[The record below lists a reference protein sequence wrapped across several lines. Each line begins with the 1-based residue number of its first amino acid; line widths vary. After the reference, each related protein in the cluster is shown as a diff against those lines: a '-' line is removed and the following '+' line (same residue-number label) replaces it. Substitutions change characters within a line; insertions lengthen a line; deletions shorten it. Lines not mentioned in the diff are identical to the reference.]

1 MAARRAG
8 ATSGEMDTPLPMIA
22 APAAAPWPSERVR
35 VGLSLLALY
44 AIWSSTYLALRVVV
58 VALPALL
65 SAGARYVVAGA
76 VLLAVVRARGA
87 RFPTRRE
94 WLAATPIGAL
104 LFLCG
109 NGFVALAER
118 TVASSVAAVACATTP
133 LWAALLGRFFGK
145 RVSSR
150 EAIGLAVGF
159 VGVAA
164 LCWGDGLRG
173 DRWTLALLLA
183 APFGWAL
190 GSILSQRLPVAPGL
204 GAAATEMI
212 TGGAAMAA
220 VGALT
225 GERLPTH
232 VPASA
237 ALALAYLV
245 VFGSLVAFSAYSYL
259 LRVTRTSVA
268 MSYAYVNPALAVLL
282 GAGVAGESIGVGTIV
297 ATALV
302 VAAVVLIARAKR
314 AAA

>member
-1 MAARRAG
+1 
-8 ATSGEMDTPLPMIA
+8 MDTPLPLIA
-22 APAAAPWPSERVR
+22 APAAVPWPSARARVA
-35 VGLSLLALY
+35 LSLLAVY

-58 VALPALL
+58 SALPALL
-65 SAGARYVVAGA
+65 SSGARYAVAGA
-76 VLLAVVRARGA
+76 VLLVVVRSRGT

-94 WLAATPIGAL
+94 WVAALPIGAL

-133 LWAALLGRFFGK
+133 LWAALLGRFFGS
-145 RVSSR
+145 RVSAR
-150 EAIGLAVGF
+150 EGVGLAVGF

-164 LCWGDGLRG
+164 LCWGDGVRG
-173 DRWTLALLLA
+173 DPVALGLLLC

-190 GSILSQRLPVAPGL
+190 GSILAQRLPVAPGL

-212 TGGAAMAA
+212 TGGALMIA
-220 VGALT
+220 VGLFS
-225 GERLPTH
+225 GERVPTH
-232 VPASA
+232 VPTGA
-237 ALALAYLV
+237 ALAFAYLV

-282 GAGVAGESIGVGTIV
+282 GAGVAGEAIGL
-297 ATALV
+297 ATALATGLIV
-302 VAAVVLIARAKR
+302 VAVVLIARAR
-314 AAA
+314 SST